1 MSGLSDYSTGL
12 SKRKH
17 QASTMAV
24 PVQSYVDDEPALMP
38 MVDDKDDK
46 ERVSRSESLT
56 DYVPLGREE
65 LADKIPPNDSYEGEP
80 ERICLLGENQL
91 NPIVVGKHRWDPEAT
106 WTRAE
111 ERKLVRKID
120 FWLLR

>member
-1 MSGLSDYSTGL
+1 MSGLSDHSTGL

-17 QASTMAV
+17 QASTMTV

-80 ERICLLGENQL
+80 ERLCLLDENLL

>member
-1 MSGLSDYSTGL
+1 
-12 SKRKH
+12 
-17 QASTMAV
+17 MAV

-38 MVDDKDDK
+38 MADDKDDK

-80 ERICLLGENQL
+80 EWG
-91 NPIVVGKHRWDPEAT
+91 WA
-106 WTRAE
+106 
-111 ERKLVRKID
+111 
-120 FWLLR
+120 